1 MGCILNIITIFLTI
15 IYGIIIFTLSFII
28 IKSILI
34 QIIDN
39 TLGFDKL
46 FINKTKS
53 NITKILI
60 NIITFCIA
68 VGIYILC
75 IKLNL

>member
-53 NITKILI
+53 IITKILI

-75 IKLNL
+75 IKFKL

>member
-1 MGCILNIITIFLTI
+1 MILWIITI
-15 IYGIIIFTLSFII
+15 IYGIVVFTLSFYIM
-28 IKSILI
+28 KSILI
-34 QIIDN
+34 QIIDK

-60 NIITFCIA
+60 NIISCIISIGLYMLL
-68 VGIYILC
+68 V
-75 IKLNL
+75 KLNL

>member
-1 MGCILNIITIFLTI
+1 MNIIIIFLTI
-15 IYGIIIFTLSFII
+15 IYGIIIFTLSFNL

-46 FINKTKS
+46 FINKTTS

-60 NIITFCIA
+60 NIITGIISI
-68 VGIYILC
+68 GIYILLV
-75 IKLNL
+75 KLNL

>member
-1 MGCILNIITIFLTI
+1 MILWIITI
-15 IYGIIIFTLSFII
+15 IYGIVVFTLSFYMM
-28 IKSILI
+28 KSILI
-34 QIIDN
+34 QIIDK

-60 NIITFCIA
+60 NIISCIISIGLYM
-68 VGIYILC
+68 VFV
-75 IKLNL
+75 KLNL

>member
-1 MGCILNIITIFLTI
+1 MGYILNIITIFLTI

>member
-1 MGCILNIITIFLTI
+1 LNIIIIFLTI

-34 QIIDN
+34 QIIDK

-60 NIITFCIA
+60 NIITGIISI
-68 VGIYILC
+68 GIYILLV
-75 IKLNL
+75 KLNL